1 MSNAT
6 ETPIDTID
14 SGHTAWI
21 LISMALVQLMLPG
34 LAFFYAGLVSG
45 AVTHPQLWLYFCDSA
60 RPRSC
65 APRR

>member
-45 AVTHPQLWLYFCDSA
+45 VVTRPPPCLYFCDSA

-65 APRR
+65 VPRR

>member
-45 AVTHPQLWLYFCDSA
+45 AVTRPPASLYFFDSV

-65 APRR
+65 APLR

>member
-45 AVTHPQLWLYFCDSA
+45 AVTRPPPLHYFCDSV

>member
-1 MSNAT
+1 MSNVT

-45 AVTHPQLWLYFCDSA
+45 AMTRLPPLSLFL
-60 RPRSC
+60 
-65 APRR
+65 

>member
-45 AVTHPQLWLYFCDSA
+45 AVT
-60 RPRSC
+60 RP
-65 APRR
+65 ALMPLFL